1 MNNDVVMA
9 IISPKVSKR
18 NLSIIQRN
26 IVETVDKTAQIQNV
40 YDLGKNE
47 LEYPIKK
54 FKEGYHLKIEIQAKP
69 KKIQELKE
77 TIKHNKNVIFS
88 MVIQG
93 QKVENVL
100 SKMLKEY
107 REGLVK
113 LPKKQQESINKKVYM
128 LVSKNPYYPELEK
141 KTLAM
146 SDNKSKI
153 MQKCMEEIKKYI
165 YKKGYYTVKDFKRI
179 RDIENELGKI
189 FKVDLFSKDNK
200 DEVTQFAIEE
210 RVLI

>member
-1 MNNDVVMA
+1 MNNYVVMA

-128 LVSKNPYYPELEK
+128 LVSKNPYYPELKK

-165 YKKGYYTVKDFKRI
+165 YQKGYYTVKDFKRI

>member
-1 MNNDVVMA
+1 
-9 IISPKVSKR
+9 
-18 NLSIIQRN
+18 
-26 IVETVDKTAQIQNV
+26 
-40 YDLGKNE
+40 
-47 LEYPIKK
+47 
-54 FKEGYHLKIEIQAKP
+54 
-69 KKIQELKE
+69 
-77 TIKHNKNVIFS
+77 

-93 QKVENVL
+93 QKVENIL

-146 SDNKSKI
+146 SDNKNKI
-153 MQKCMEEIKKYI
+153 MQTCMEEIKKYI